1 MTNPTPDTMSD
12 GTLESSRRLAGQA
25 LERASEKFRDLG
37 FGMKDLA
44 HKGVSTVADRTH
56 AAQREMSR
64 YATATGRYVT
74 EQPLKSALI
83 AAAIG
88 AAVAGL
94 IIALRHNRHD

>member
-1 MTNPTPDTMSD
+1 MTPNSMQTSDASMDT
-12 GTLESSRRLAGQA
+12 SRQRFAD
-25 LERASEKFRDLG
+25 RATEKFRDLG

-44 HKGVSTVADRTH
+44 NRGVHTVTDSARE
-56 AAQREMSR
+56 AQRHLGQ
-64 YATATGRYVT
+64 YASATGRYVT

-94 IIALRHNRHD
+94 IIALRHRHHD